1 LTWIIFSKVYIFVYW
16 TSKSKWYVLFSQFS
30 GCWLILCLHQSF
42 FMHSLVTT
50 KYKLLISNNLSITFV
65 LIQKQNGHCSADFTI
80 PNNRVHQPFIMHYF
94 NVIYK
99 NVHWMSSKWPALG
112 HLHFWQLICSHQPFI
127 MSISS
132 LRFL

>member
-1 LTWIIFSKVYIFVYW
+1 MYT
-16 TSKSKWYVLFSQFS
+16 
-30 GCWLILCLHQSF
+30 CILHFDHLYFNKHCLHQSF

-80 PNNRVHQPFIMHYF
+80 PNNCVHQPFIMHYF

-99 NVHWMSSKWPALG
+99 NVH
-112 HLHFWQLICSHQPFI
+112 
-127 MSISS
+127 
-132 LRFL
+132 